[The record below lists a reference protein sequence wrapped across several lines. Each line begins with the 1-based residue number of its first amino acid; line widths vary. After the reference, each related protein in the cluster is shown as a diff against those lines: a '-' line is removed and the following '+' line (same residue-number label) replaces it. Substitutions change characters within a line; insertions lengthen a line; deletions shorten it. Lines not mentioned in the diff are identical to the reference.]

1 MVAGILLDRISDNN
15 SNCTDLNWI
24 YCWFFLSPIHSFR
37 KVFYFGKTKMR
48 YDDVAQEQ
56 CGLESRDFISS
67 CGFATYL
74 LEMRVVC

>member
-24 YCWFFLSPIHSFR
+24 HCWFFLSLIHSFR

-48 YDDVAQEQ
+48 YDDVAQE
-56 CGLESRDFISS
+56 CEAVTTNTMTGSLD
-67 CGFATYL
+67 
-74 LEMRVVC
+74 